1 MRLTSLILALFFC
14 WANSFSQ
21 VQQIAVN
28 SAPAPEGYD
37 LEIEVVNEDIGLACG
52 CLWSNGSHR
61 LQLYTAVRDHEQR
74 DRLYVFRFWRCSEPH
89 FVNTTTNYYH
99 AAFGSCDSQRHQL
112 VACSLFT
119 QTCHMTAG

>member
-37 LEIEVVNEDIGLACG
+37 LELEVVSEDIGVLI
-52 CLWSNGSHR
+52 SPITFRR
-61 LQLYTAVRDHEQR
+61 LT
-74 DRLYVFRFWRCSEPH
+74 
-89 FVNTTTNYYH
+89 
-99 AAFGSCDSQRHQL
+99 
-112 VACSLFT
+112 
-119 QTCHMTAG
+119 